1 MNIKL
6 DALDKYIQ
14 QYFTTKTPREF
25 IKLSKE
31 KNENAKIN
39 T

>member
-31 KNENAKIN
+31 KMKMQK
-39 T
+39 